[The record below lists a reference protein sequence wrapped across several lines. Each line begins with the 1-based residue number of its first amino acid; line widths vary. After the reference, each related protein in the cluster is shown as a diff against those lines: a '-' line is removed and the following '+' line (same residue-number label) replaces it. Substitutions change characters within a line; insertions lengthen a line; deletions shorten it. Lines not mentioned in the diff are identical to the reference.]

1 MLEKTL
7 MFKCSL
13 LTIRMEE
20 NGISNVYIDKLMEKI
35 SISFNGTFSID
46 NIPVFNDDVFS
57 IIINLSKQ
65 NEIGTH
71 FIAVYVLENKIIYFD
86 SFGNQLNNSSLKR
99 YLKKYKKPIIL
110 SKIQIQNLL
119 SSHCGFFCIAFILC
133 IENGITL
140 DNFFKKFYRKKLHL
154 NDYICNKIINI
165 FINHVYLRS

>member
-140 DNFFKKFYRKKLHL
+140 DDFLENFYRRKLHS
-154 NDYICNKIINI
+154 NDYIGVKIIKI
-165 FINHVYLRS
+165 FINHMYLRN

>member
-13 LTIRMEE
+13 LIIRMEE

-71 FIAVYVLENKIIYFD
+71 
-86 SFGNQLNNSSLKR
+86 
-99 YLKKYKKPIIL
+99 
-110 SKIQIQNLL
+110 
-119 SSHCGFFCIAFILC
+119 
-133 IENGITL
+133 
-140 DNFFKKFYRKKLHL
+140 LHGK
-154 NDYICNKIINI
+154 NDYSYHRHRNVGRDMIMMNQ
-165 FINHVYLRS
+165 

>member
-13 LTIRMEE
+13 LIIRMEE

-71 FIAVYVLENKIIYFD
+71 FIAVYVLESEIIYFD
-86 SFGNQLNNSSLKR
+86 SFGNQVNDSSLKR
-99 YLKKYKKPIIL
+99 YLK
-110 SKIQIQNLL
+110 N
-119 SSHCGFFCIAFILC
+119 
-133 IENGITL
+133 IENQLYFQTF
-140 DNFFKKFYRKKLHL
+140 N
-154 NDYICNKIINI
+154 CKI
-165 FINHVYLRS
+165 Y

>member
-13 LTIRMEE
+13 LIIRMEE

-35 SISFNGTFSID
+35 SRSFRGTFSID
-46 NIPVFNDDVFS
+46 NIPVFEDDVFS
-57 IIINLSKQ
+57 VIINLSKQ

-140 DNFFKKFYRKKLHL
+140 DDFLKKFYRKKLHL
-154 NDYICNKIINI
+154 NDYICVKIIKI
-165 FINHVYLRS
+165 FINHMYLRN

>member
-99 YLKKYKKPIIL
+99 YLKKYKKSIIF
-110 SKIQIQNLL
+110 SNIQLQNLL

-133 IENGITL
+133 IENNITL
-140 DNFFKKFYRKKLHL
+140 DNFLKKFYRKKLHL
-154 NDYICNKIINI
+154 NDYICVEIIKI
-165 FINHVYLRS
+165 FINHMYLRN

>member
-1 MLEKTL
+1 MSEKTL

-133 IENGITL
+133 IENNITL
-140 DNFFKKFYRKKLHL
+140 DNFLKKFYRKKLHL
-154 NDYICNKIINI
+154 NDYICVEIIKI
-165 FINHVYLRS
+165 FINHMYLRN

>member
-7 MFKCSL
+7 MFKCFL
-13 LTIRMEE
+13 PTTRMEE
-20 NGISNVYIDKLMEKI
+20 NGISNVYIDKQMEKI
-35 SISFNGTFSID
+35 SRSFRGTFSID
-46 NIPVFNDDVFS
+46 NIPVFEDDVFS
-57 IIINLSKQ
+57 VIINLSKQ

-140 DNFFKKFYRKKLHL
+140 DDFLKKFYRKKLHL
-154 NDYICNKIINI
+154 NDYICVKIIKI
-165 FINHVYLRS
+165 FINHMYLRN

>member
-1 MLEKTL
+1 

-133 IENGITL
+133 IENNITL
-140 DNFFKKFYRKKLHL
+140 DNFLKKFYRKKLHL
-154 NDYICNKIINI
+154 NDYICVEIIKI
-165 FINHVYLRS
+165 FINHMYLRN

>member
-35 SISFNGTFSID
+35 SRSFNGTFSID
-46 NIPVFNDDVFS
+46 NIPVFDDDVFS

-99 YLKKYKKPIIL
+99 YLKKYKKPIIF

-140 DNFFKKFYRKKLHL
+140 DDFLKKFYRKKLHL
-154 NDYICNKIINI
+154 NDYICVKIIKI
-165 FINHVYLRS
+165 FINHMYLRN

>member
-7 MFKCSL
+7 RFKCSL

-140 DNFFKKFYRKKLHL
+140 DDFLKKFYRKKLHL
-154 NDYICNKIINI
+154 NDYICVKIIKI
-165 FINHVYLRS
+165 FINHMYLRN